1 MSPLS
6 LILGF
11 SLAPLIAC
19 DFGKASSD
27 DGDDDW
33 ETSADWDRSSPP
45 VEDSN
50 TPGGPESDGGTT
62 GDDTDL
68 ETGAPDEEDI
78 PDPSMAI
85 LTDVWLQVVE
95 PSLAQVQLQVA
106 ELKTALEDLQS
117 DSASISA
124 RSRAQEAWV
133 EVMRAWQVMEAMQIG
148 PAASSL
154 TAIGGENI
162 RDEVYSWPT
171 TNPCRVDQVTV
182 RLEFEGTD
190 FFDRALPNAM
200 GLDAVETALFS
211 PPNENSCS
219 ESSGINREGT
229 WADMGA
235 AGVAQARADL
245 AVTLVTEIQADLS
258 RLRTA
263 WETGF
268 AAQLSTAGAG
278 SDRFDTTARG
288 INAVYD
294 GLFYLETFVKDRKLG
309 WPLGLRDCG
318 SDDCSDEVESLMAG
332 RSNEWLA
339 ANLEGFRMLYTGG
352 GGSGMYDLLVA
363 VGEDG
368 LANHVLSKLDAADT
382 AVATLTSGLNET
394 AASDPEALGH
404 VHTSI
409 KEVTDL
415 LKVDIATVLSLSVP
429 AESAGD
435 ND

>member
-1 MSPLS
+1 MYRFCF
-6 LILGF
+6 ILG
-11 SLAPLIAC
+11 LAPLIAC
-19 DFGKASSD
+19 DFGKASAD
-27 DGDDDW
+27 DDDDDW
-33 ETSADWDRSSPP
+33 ETSADWDGSSPP

-50 TPGGPESDGGTT
+50 APGGSESDGGTT
-62 GDDTDL
+62 GDDTDA
-68 ETGAPDEEDI
+68 ETGSPDDEPL
-78 PDPSMAI
+78 PDPSMA
-85 LTDVWLQVVE
+85 LLWSVWSHVVE
-95 PSLAQVQLQVA
+95 PSLAQVEVHVA
-106 ELKTALEDLQS
+106 ELKTAVESLQS
-117 DSASISA
+117 DSASTAA
-124 RSRAQEAWV
+124 RARTQEAWV
-133 EVMRAWQVMEAMQIG
+133 EVMRAWQVMEVMQIG

-154 TAIGGENI
+154 KAIGGENI
-162 RDEVYSWPT
+162 REEIYSWPT

-182 RLEFEGTD
+182 RLEFEASD
-190 FFDRALPNAM
+190 FFDDALINAV

-211 PPNENSCS
+211 PANENSCS

-245 AVTLVTEIQADLS
+245 AAVLVTEIQADLS

-318 SDDCSDEVESLMAG
+318 SADCTDAVESLMAG

-339 ANLEGFRMLYTGG
+339 SNLEGFRTLYTGG
-352 GGSGMYDLLVA
+352 GGSGMYDLLIA
-363 VGEDG
+363 VGEEG
-368 LANHVLSKLDAADT
+368 LANDVLSKLDAADA
-382 AVATLTSGLNET
+382 AVATLTLGLNET
-394 AASDPEALGH
+394 AVSDPEDLAN
-404 VHTSI
+404 VHAAI
-409 KEVTDL
+409 KGVTDL

-429 AESAGD
+429 AEAAGD